1 MHILLLQILKE
12 VILKYLNKDYIKKLI
27 KWKMNINSVLLDIIE
42 GKIDVKNYNE
52 IRESHLFQ
60 IARNNEKILINFS
73 LTLYII

>member
-1 MHILLLQILKE
+1 M
-12 VILKYLNKDYIKKLI
+12 LI

-73 LTLYII
+73 LTSYII